1 MLGGRDVL
9 VIQPYTEW
17 KMENLVLSQLEIL
30 GLCTGYS
37 ALELQAFEIGSTCLA
52 FSTALR
58 RAHKR
63 LKSFTLY
70 TNPAAAP
77 PDPSFS

>member
-1 MLGGRDVL
+1 MEDGELGSLTPGKSWDCAPV
-9 VIQPYTEW
+9 T
-17 KMENLVLSQLEIL
+17 
-30 GLCTGYS
+30 S
-37 ALELQAFEIGSTCLA
+37 ALELQAFEVGNTRLA